1 MPTKKGSSKAGKA
14 KKASNKQRKPVK
26 RGVSGRAGATRRVST
41 GRVTATGASAG
52 TSKKA
57 ADTPAGSNPGT
68 RMSRGP
74 EGSPDRKATGPA
86 VGSAEGGER
95 IRDL

>member
-14 KKASNKQRKPVK
+14 KKASNKRRKSPK
-26 RGVSGRAGATRRVST
+26 RGVSGRAGATRRVAT
-41 GRVTATGASAG
+41 GRVTAAGAGGG

-57 ADTPAGSNPGT
+57 PDRAAGPNPGIG
-68 RMSRGP
+68 MPSGP
-74 EGSPDRKATGPA
+74 EGSPDRKATGPGI
-86 VGSAEGGER
+86 GSTVGGER